1 MTSPE
6 AHTLIGAYA
15 LDALDDAERARLE
28 SHLAACPECATELR
42 ELRAVATTMGGA
54 VPRTPPASLRAA
66 VLREIETTPQLPP
79 RLADRRSRGQR
90 RATFAAIASGVAAVV
105 AFVALGVV
113 GTLTINQRHQL
124 ADVRAQ
130 AADLEAVASEVAA
143 RSAQPMAGGGRLAV
157 VAVAGRAFVDIRD
170 LPDLPANRVYQLW
183 AASAKGVESAGI
195 VGGNVG
201 RAHRLLALGKEATA
215 VKVTVEPAGGSKQPT
230 SAVIGSAPLP
240 G

>member
-15 LDALDDAERARLE
+15 LDALDEADRARLE
-28 SHLAACPECATELR
+28 SHLGDCPGCAAELR

-54 VPRTPPASLRAA
+54 VPMTPPASLRAA
-66 VLREIETTPQLPP
+66 VLREIEGTAQLPP

-90 RATFAAIASGVAAVV
+90 RATFLAIAAGAAAVV
-105 AFVALGVV
+105 AFAALGVV
-113 GTLTINQRHQL
+113 GAETISQRHQL

-130 AADLEAVASEVAA
+130 AADLETVASEVAA
-143 RSAQPMAGGGRLAV
+143 QSARPMAGGGRIAV
-157 VAVAGRAFVDIRD
+157 VSVAGRAFVDVRE

-183 AASAKGVESAGI
+183 AASPKGVESAGI
-195 VGGNVG
+195 VAGNAG
-201 RAHRLLALGKEATA
+201 RAHRLVTLSKEATA
-215 VKVTVEPAGGSKQPT
+215 VKVTIEPAGGSKQPT
-230 SAVIGSAPLP
+230 SAVIGSAPLS